1 MKKNLFLLLTLFST
15 PIMSQTMAT
24 VALKDD
30 CTNYLMV
37 EKDGKFYELRYTQL
51 SINQLDSM
59 FFNEVKQEDITLE
72 YTRPYLCFLYEY
84 HLDNNIIRVYPDFA
98 SQPDHHFNYWE
109 EEESDMIERV
119 KNFPINSM
127 HILNKDYSRNYC
139 LKAIV
144 SDGKVRFTKQ

>member
-1 MKKNLFLLLTLFST
+1 MKKIIFLLFVLISKQGV
-15 PIMSQTMAT
+15 SQSMEPDS
-24 VALKDD
+24 LKND
-30 CTNYLMV
+30 CTNYLVV
-37 EKDGKFYELRYTQL
+37 EKDDQSYELRYPQL

-59 FFNEVKQEDITLE
+59 FFNEVKKEDITLE
-72 YTRPYLCFLYEY
+72 YTRHYLCFLYEY
-84 HLDNNIIRVYPDFA
+84 HLDNSIIRVYPDFA

-144 SDGKVRFTKQ
+144 SDGKVRFTGQ